1 MKNILLLGATGS
13 IGDSVLNV
21 IKQNNKELNLIGI
34 SFNKNV
40 DKAREIFVDHPYL
53 SYVHVED
60 QKAYKYFCARMDYYP
75 DSSPRDWTHR
85 PSELEDLINHESI
98 DIIVCAI
105 SGFAGLKATYMAAHS
120 GKKVLLANKESIV
133 AGGDLILPIAK
144 ENKTEIIPIDSEHN
158 AIFQCLNGEK
168 GTEDVKKI
176 IITASG
182 GPFINK
188 SISDLKNVTVKE
200 ALAHPNWKMGNKVTI
215 DSATLVNK
223 CLELIEA
230 KHLFSL
236 DENYFDLVVHPQSIV
251 HSIVTYIDGSSI
263 CQMSSPDMRV
273 PIAHAM
279 SDKNRIPIDFN
290 SLDFTSL
297 NLSFQEFPPDRL
309 EIQSIAREVCNKGSN
324 YGVVFNAA
332 NEIAVESFINAK
344 INFDKIY
351 EVIYR
356 TFDNK
361 NVSKDLSIESINDID
376 MQTRIEAKK
385 VVKSITN

>member
-1 MKNILLLGATGS
+1 
-13 IGDSVLNV
+13 
-21 IKQNNKELNLIGI
+21 
-34 SFNKNV
+34 
-40 DKAREIFVDHPYL
+40 
-53 SYVHVED
+53 
-60 QKAYKYFCARMDYYP
+60 
-75 DSSPRDWTHR
+75 
-85 PSELEDLINHESI
+85 
-98 DIIVCAI
+98 
-105 SGFAGLKATYMAAHS
+105 MAAHS
-120 GKKVLLANKESIV
+120 GKKILLANKESIV
-133 AGGDLILPIAK
+133 AGGDLILPIAT

-279 SDKNRIPIDFN
+279 SDENRIPIDFN

-332 NEIAVESFINAK
+332 NEIAVESFINGK

>member
-13 IGDSVLNV
+13 IGSSVLSV
-21 IKQNNKELNLIGI
+21 IEQNKNELNLIGI
-34 SFNKNV
+34 SFNSNITKGT
-40 DKAREIFVDHPYL
+40 KIIEKFSPSI
-53 SYVHVED
+53 VHIENLNCFEEKKVFDTCTYINTE
-60 QKAYKYFCARMDYYP
+60 
-75 DSSPRDWTHR
+75 
-85 PSELEDLINHESI
+85 SELNNLINHKEV

-105 SGFAGLKATYMAAHS
+105 SGFDGLKAAYMAAHS
-120 GKKVLLANKESIV
+120 GKKILLANKESIV

-200 ALAHPNWKMGNKVTI
+200 ALAHPNWNMGNKVSI

-279 SDKNRIPIDFN
+279 SDENRIPIDFN

-332 NEIAVESFINAK
+332 NEIAVESFINGK

>member
-13 IGDSVLNV
+13 IGKSVLSV
-21 IKQNNKELNLIGI
+21 IKQNQDELNLMGI
-34 SFNKNV
+34 SFNTNISKGTEIIEQFSPSYAHIENV
-40 DKAREIFVDHPYL
+40 SCFQEKKFFDTC
-53 SYVHVED
+53 SYIN
-60 QKAYKYFCARMDYYP
+60 
-75 DSSPRDWTHR
+75 T
-85 PSELEDLINHESI
+85 PSELEDLINHKEV

-105 SGFAGLKATYMAAHS
+105 SGFAGLKAAYMAASS
-120 GKKVLLANKESIV
+120 GKKILLANKESVV

-168 GTEDVKKI
+168 GTEDVKKV

-182 GPFINK
+182 GPFLNR
-188 SISDLKNVTVKE
+188 SISELKNVTVNE

-230 KHLFSL
+230 KYLFNL
-236 DENYFDLVVHPQSIV
+236 DENYFDLVVHPQSII

-279 SDKNRIPIDFN
+279 SNENRLPIDFH

-297 NLSFQEFPPDRL
+297 NLSFQEFPPDRID
-309 EIQSIAREVCNKGSN
+309 IQNIAREICNKGSN
-324 YGVVFNAA
+324 YGAVFNAA
-332 NEIAVESFINAK
+332 NEIAVESFINGK

-361 NVSKDLSIESINDID
+361 NVSNDGPWRWSS
-376 MQTRIEAKK
+376 TRNIL
-385 VVKSITN
+385 TMN